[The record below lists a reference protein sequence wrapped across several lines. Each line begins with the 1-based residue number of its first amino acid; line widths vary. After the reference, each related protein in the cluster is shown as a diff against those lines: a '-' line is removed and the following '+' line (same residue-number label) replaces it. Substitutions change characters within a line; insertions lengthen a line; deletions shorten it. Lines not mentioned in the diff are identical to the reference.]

1 MPRLPDFIR
10 QHREHILVAWE
21 AFARELPAAVSMDVA
36 ALRDHA
42 GAMLDTIARDLDQ
55 AQTEQQRIDKS
66 RGARDAPQDADGN
79 AASLHGLGRAASG
92 FSIESMPA
100 EFRALR
106 ASVITL
112 WREEQQHAGPE
123 ELEAITRFNEA
134 IDQAIAES
142 VARYMREVETTRDR
156 FLAVLGHDLRTPLGV
171 VLTSSQFLRETAD
184 LNDAQRTVVA
194 GMERSGRRM
203 IELVR
208 NLLDLALTRLGSGI
222 PVEPAEMDLG
232 VLVRD
237 VAAEVGASNP
247 GARITVET
255 RGPLGGRWDKERLA
269 QAVTNLVAN
278 AVQHGTRDGLIRVAA
293 CGDEPGTVTV
303 SVANE
308 GPAIPHDRIAGIFD
322 AMKET
327 GSGEDRQHLGLG
339 LYIVDKIVEAH
350 AGSVDLHSSDKE
362 GTTVV
367 VSLPRD
373 RVAHPSNSGT
383 RS

>member
-1 MPRLPDFIR
+1 MVLLHKLRRRHAGLAARIAAG
-10 QHREHILVAWE
+10 LVVAVLL
-21 AFARELPAAVSMDVA
+21 APAAMLSAQEA
-36 ALRDHA
+36 ARVRPEAERPPAAADFGRLFDAVVERTA
-42 GAMLDTIARDLDQ
+42 
-55 AQTEQQRIDKS
+55 KS
-66 RGARDAPQDADGN
+66 
-79 AASLHGLGRAASG
+79 
-92 FSIESMPA
+92 F
-100 EFRALR
+100 
-106 ASVITL
+106 
-112 WREEQQHAGPE
+112 
-123 ELEAITRFNEA
+123 
-134 IDQAIAES
+134 
-142 VARYMREVETTRDR
+142 
-156 FLAVLGHDLRTPLGV
+156 
-171 VLTSSQFLRETAD
+171 
-184 LNDAQRTVVA
+184 
-194 GMERSGRRM
+194 
-203 IELVR
+203 
-208 NLLDLALTRLGSGI
+208 
-222 PVEPAEMDLG
+222 
-232 VLVRD
+232 
-237 VAAEVGASNP
+237 
-247 GARITVET
+247 
-255 RGPLGGRWDKERLA
+255 WDKERLA